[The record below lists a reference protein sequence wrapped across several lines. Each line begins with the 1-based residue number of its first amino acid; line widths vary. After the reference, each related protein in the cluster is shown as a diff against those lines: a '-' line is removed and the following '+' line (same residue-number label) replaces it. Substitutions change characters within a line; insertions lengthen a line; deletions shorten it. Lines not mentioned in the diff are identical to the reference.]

1 MCGIAGFQYSSSSE
15 VVLTERHDRLNE
27 AVHSMLRRGPDS
39 KGLYESNCHSSYLGH
54 TRLAIQD
61 LDPRSNQPF
70 LSTNKRYSIVFNGE
84 IYNFHELKK
93 SFLTNHHMRTSSDT
107 EVLLELFILLGPSC
121 LSHLRGMFAF
131 AIWDDVKKELFLAR
145 DSYGIKPLYF
155 IEESNHFSFA
165 SQISALINKRDD
177 LRIIE
182 PAGVVGFYLMGSVP
196 DPWTIYKNI
205 FSLEKGSYLIVRNGK
220 IVSKTLWN
228 NFASNWNSEVNSKNI
243 MNDVSNAV
251 QDSVRSHLIADV
263 PVSVFLSGGID
274 SSVIASLAADSTK
287 VTGIN
292 ISFNEFQGTKDDELP
307 LAKSVAESL
316 NIDFLNKVITK
327 EEFESDFDE
336 IISSMD
342 QPSIDG
348 INTWYAS
355 KAANEQGFK
364 VALSGLGGDELFC
377 GYPSFKQL
385 PKIYNFKKNFKS
397 FPFSDE
403 ILNFSFSLASKALN
417 KNKIKYLNKYSDSL
431 SKLYFFKRSNFLPHE
446 VLELIGADI
455 FEEGISKL
463 EESFLGTSNIDLQ
476 PKIETLNDISKL
488 SFLES
493 NFYMHNQLLRDS
505 DWASMHHSLELR
517 TPLVDS
523 YLLKSIGKHI
533 PSMPKFPKKQLLASS
548 TNRPLPDFILN
559 KPKTGFSTPLAEW
572 INSSLEN
579 KSWFIQKQ
587 HLGLS
592 WSKKWAIALMQHKFY
607 Q

>member
-15 VVLTERHDRLNE
+15 IIPQERHDRLNQ

-39 KGLYESNCHSSYLGH
+39 KGLYESDCHSSYIGH

-70 LSTNKRYSIVFNGE
+70 FSANKRYSIVFNGE
-84 IYNFHELKK
+84 IYNFQELKK
-93 SFLTNHHMRTSSDT
+93 SLLKNHLLRTSSDT

-131 AIWDDVKKELFLAR
+131 AIWDNIKKELFLAR

-155 IEESNHFSFA
+155 IEEFNHFSFA
-165 SQISALINKRDD
+165 SQISTLIYKRDD
-177 LRIIE
+177 LKIIE
-182 PAGVVGFYLMGSVP
+182 PAGIVGFYLMGSVP

-205 FSLEKGSYLIVRNGK
+205 FSLEKGSYIVVRNGK

-228 NFASNWNSEVNSKNI
+228 NFASNWSCVENSENI
-243 MNDVSNAV
+243 LDEVSTAV
-251 QDSVRSHLIADV
+251 QDSVSSHLIADV

-274 SSVIASLAADSTK
+274 SSVIASLAAENTK

-292 ISFNEFQGTKDDELP
+292 ISFNEFKGTKDDELP
-307 LAKSVAESL
+307 LAKSVAKSL

-336 IISSMD
+336 IIGSID

-355 KAANEQGFK
+355 KAANELGFK
-364 VALSGLGGDELFC
+364 VALSGLGGDEIFC
-377 GYPSFKQL
+377 GYPSFNQL
-385 PKIYNFKKNFKS
+385 PKIYTFKKNFKP

-403 ILNFSFSLASKALN
+403 ILNFSFSIASKALK

-446 VLELIGADI
+446 ILRLVDVDI

-476 PKIETLNDISKL
+476 PKIEDLKDISKL

-523 YLLKSIGKHI
+523 YLLQSIGKYI
-533 PSMPKFPKKQLLASS
+533 PSMHKFPKKQLLASS
-548 TNRPLPDFILN
+548 TNKPLPDFILS

-572 INSSLEN
+572 INSTLKN
-579 KSWFIQKQ
+579 KSWSLQKE
-587 HLGLS
+587 HLEIS
-592 WSKKWAIALMQHKFY
+592 WSKKWAIALMQNKFY